1 MHGEPTDAK
10 ERFKLWKPLF
20 SFQLGEKRPATVPE
34 LCVCMSIDQDSHLT
48 FAKKVVQRRAEFKEG
63 RIVVFEWHFV
73 STWNRS
79 RQGINYTAHRFRGKR
94 RAKLCKDLAHSNYIK
109 MNSTAGSAPCYF
121 KHRWKEVITIFVELV
136 KFRVKQPPDLSTR
149 LCSLWRSTVPG
160 ITRLS
165 LLTVTGSRE
174 R

>member
-20 SFQLGEKRPATVPE
+20 SLQLGEKRPDTVPGF
-34 LCVCMSIDQDSHLT
+34 CVCMSIDQDSHLT
-48 FAKKVVQRRAEFKEG
+48 FANKVVQRRAEFEEG
-63 RIVVFEWHFV
+63 RTWSSSDTSFRREIVVDKG
-73 STWNRS
+73 STIRS
-79 RQGINYTAHRFRGKR
+79 QISREKT
-94 RAKLCKDLAHSNYIK
+94 LCKNLAYSNYIK

-149 LCSLWRSTVPG
+149 LCSLWRSTMPG
-160 ITRLS
+160 ITRLN